1 MTMANAPLSGM
12 GCDGYEVIWVSH
24 EVEYFCDQ
32 IWTGQITLNAF
43 DKSAFTRNAFSTKIL
58 VTEADEC
65 ADPARRA
72 NHPALLCRHCEER
85 ARPP

>member
-1 MTMANAPLSGM
+1 
-12 GCDGYEVIWVSH
+12 VIWVSH
-24 EVEYFCDQ
+24 EAEYFCDQ

-72 NHPALLCRHCEER
+72 NHPPCYAVIATRWLAMTVDSWIE
-85 ARPP
+85 PVGQIG